1 METCHRGLHRDA
13 PKTYRRRAVPIPAFL
28 VARLAAYVEGRPDDA
43 PLFTARKGGPLRNSN
58 SRHYFFDPAVQ
69 RAGLAPLTPHNLQ
82 DTAASLAVASGA
94 NVKAVQRMLG
104 HASASMTLD
113 VYSGLFDAELDDVAV
128 RMNEAATEALGEWGK
143 GEGRSTTAGI
153 PPPSCGGGRA

>member
-1 METCHRGLHRDA
+1 M
-13 PKTYRRRAVPIPAFL
+13 K
-28 VARLAAYVEGRPDDA
+28 GRPDDA

-58 SRHYFFDPAVQ
+58 FRHYFFDPAVQ
-69 RAGLAPLTPHNLQ
+69 RAGLAPLTPHNLR

-113 VYSGLFDAELDDVAV
+113 VYSGLFDAELDDVAE
-128 RMNEAATEALGEWGK
+128 RMNDAATEALGEWGRY
-143 GEGRSTTAGI
+143 GETRPAAGI
-153 PPPSCGGGRA
+153 HTRSPQARGGREGLERISVP